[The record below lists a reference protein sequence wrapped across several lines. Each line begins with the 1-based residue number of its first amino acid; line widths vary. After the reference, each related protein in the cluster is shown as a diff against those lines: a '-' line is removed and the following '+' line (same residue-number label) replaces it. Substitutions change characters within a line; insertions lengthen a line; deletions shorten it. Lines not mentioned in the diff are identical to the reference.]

1 MNSSRT
7 KTQKLLH
14 ENNTNVKNSDVIKN
28 WEKFL
33 KRLEQNFNENL
44 NKKIK
49 LDWNKKQKNLASDIS
64 VTKRIDV
71 KSGSAHIVRKNNGA
85 ERNLVANRTAAAK
98 LSVIKINNT
107 EVFYVQDC
115 WDTVEKVNLVDCHTC
130 PVKIPMD
137 KLNERLGHCLL

>member
-85 ERNLVANRTAAAK
+85 ERNLVANRTTAAK